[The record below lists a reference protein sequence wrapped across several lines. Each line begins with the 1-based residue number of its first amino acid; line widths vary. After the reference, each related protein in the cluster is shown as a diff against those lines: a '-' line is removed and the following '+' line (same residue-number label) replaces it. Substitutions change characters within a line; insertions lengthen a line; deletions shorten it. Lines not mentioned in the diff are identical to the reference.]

1 MSYDFVRLAGRV
13 TMFRNAIFVLFLAL
27 TVFAPAFAALADRTQ
42 P

>member
-1 MSYDFVRLAGRV
+1 ML
-13 TMFRNAIFVLFLAL
+13 RNAIFVVLLAL